1 MIVNSNNDVYSSEE
15 DWGFFIIIDK
25 EFSTDKMQTY
35 TKVCKKDEESQEEI
49 QEYYCCAPKMQQYSS
64 KKKNGNNKNMKKRLL
79 ECIVQYGT
87 TSIITCSL
95 TYFIFFLI

>member
-1 MIVNSNNDVYSSEE
+1 MIADSKNDVYSSEE

-49 QEYYCCAPKMQQYSS
+49 QEYYCCSPKIQQHSS
-64 KKKNGNNKNMKKRLL
+64 KKNSKNNMKKRFL
-79 ECIVQYGT
+79 ECIVQYGA